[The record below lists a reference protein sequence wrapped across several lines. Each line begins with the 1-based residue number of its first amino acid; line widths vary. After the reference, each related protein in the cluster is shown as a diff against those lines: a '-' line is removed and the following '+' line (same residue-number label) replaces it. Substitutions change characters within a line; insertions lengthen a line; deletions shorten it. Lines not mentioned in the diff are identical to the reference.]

1 MVRLRNLKKSDEI
14 GECDIIPEDS
24 KQAGHIT
31 VNLNSEKLEEF
42 SLPEGYEWC
51 ENHVYHA
58 ARNLVTLLKG
68 DDIPEEYLVM
78 WY

>member
-1 MVRLRNLKKSDEI
+1 MVRLRNLRKTDTI

-24 KQAGHIT
+24 QQVGHIT
-31 VNLNSEKLEEF
+31 VNLNSGKLEEVL
-42 SLPEGYEWC
+42 LPEGYEWC

-58 ARNLVTLLKG
+58 ARNLIALLKG

>member
-1 MVRLRNLKKSDEI
+1 MILFRKN
-14 GECDIIPEDS
+14 S